1 MPKRVNHG
9 LRREDIAKAAF
20 RVIQRKGVA
29 NATIRDIA
37 AEAGSSPGAV
47 LHYITSKD
55 HIFLQAAEYSTLV
68 IRGRMEAV
76 ERDYHGL
83 EALRR
88 IVDEALPVTAEMLGH
103 WKIWLGF
110 WNLSGDSELIRAAI
124 HDRYD
129 ESFRRFG
136 RLLRAAQALGEIS
149 PSLNIADAAAA
160 LVCQIDGIGV
170 NVLISGRPLSSKK
183 IRRQIDQWIESVLVK
198 GTAKPEPANLIVF
211 PIPPSGARQSF

>member
-1 MPKRVNHG
+1 MPKLVDHG

-20 RVIQRKGVA
+20 RVIQQKGVA
-29 NATIRDIA
+29 HATIRDIA
-37 AEAGSSPGAV
+37 AEAGSSSGAV

-68 IRGRMEAV
+68 IRARMETA
-76 ERDYHGL
+76 ERDYQGL

-88 IVDEALPVTAEMLGH
+88 IVDEALPLTPEMLAH

-110 WNLSGDSELIRAAI
+110 WTLSGDSELIRAAI

-136 RLLRAAQALGEIS
+136 RLLRAAQIRGEIS
-149 PSLNIADAAAA
+149 GSLNIADAAAA

-170 NVLISGRPLSSKK
+170 NVLISGKPLSPRK
-183 IRRQIDQWIESVLVK
+183 IRQQMDQWIENVLVK
-198 GTAKPEPANLIVF
+198 GTIGPEPANVVAF
-211 PIPPSGARQSF
+211 PVPA

>member
-1 MPKRVNHG
+1 MPKIVDHG

-29 NATIRDIA
+29 HATIRDIA
-37 AEAGSSPGAV
+37 AEAGSSSGAV

-68 IRGRMEAV
+68 IRARMETA
-76 ERDYHGL
+76 ERDCQGL

-88 IVDEALPVTAEMLGH
+88 IVDEALPLTPEMLAH

-136 RLLRAAQALGEIS
+136 RLLRAAQLRGEIS
-149 PSLNIADAAAA
+149 QSLNIADAAAA
-160 LVCQIDGIGV
+160 LVCQIDGVGV
-170 NVLISGRPLSSKK
+170 NVLISGKPLSPRK
-183 IRRQIDQWIESVLVK
+183 IRQQMDQWIESVLVK
-198 GTAKPEPANLIVF
+198 GAANPGPANVIAF
-211 PIPPSGARQSF
+211 PVPA